1 MIKEKYKQLFLPL
14 QFGGIRTITI
24 HNRCATYFSI
34 IFSQLRNFVE
44 ELKKNE

>member
-24 HNRCATYFSI
+24 HSSCGA
-34 IFSQLRNFVE
+34 
-44 ELKKNE
+44 LKEMKFQYDKIQSN